1 MSDLVMEC
9 VDHIKASVAAR
20 APAAA
25 GRFAAGLWQIAGS
38 VLRPLAPARRA

>member
-1 MSDLVMEC
+1 MGDLVMEY

-20 APAAA
+20 APTVA

-38 VLRPLAPARRA
+38 MVRPLAPAPRA